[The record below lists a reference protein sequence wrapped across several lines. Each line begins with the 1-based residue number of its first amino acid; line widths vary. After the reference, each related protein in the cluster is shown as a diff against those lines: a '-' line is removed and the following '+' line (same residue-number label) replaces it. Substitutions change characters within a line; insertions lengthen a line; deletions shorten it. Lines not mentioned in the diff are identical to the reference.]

1 MDIVITAA
9 VEHLIKAALEEDI
22 GPGDITTMSTI
33 DRKATA
39 TGLFRAKGNGVVA
52 GLLVIEKVFSFID
65 PAVRVQCLA
74 RDGDVVTKDQV
85 VAEAEGPT
93 RSLLLGERTALNFLQ
108 RLSGT
113 ATLARQYVE
122 AVKDFPCKI
131 IDTRKTT
138 PGFRTLEKYAVRV
151 GGATNHRL
159 GLYDAALLKDN
170 HIAAA
175 GSIADAVRQVR
186 NHAPFMAK
194 VEVECTNVDQVK
206 EAIKA
211 GADVIMLDN
220 MNIEQMAEAVRVVAK
235 RAGVEA
241 SGGITMKTVREVAAT
256 GVDFISV
263 GALTHSAP
271 SLDFNMKI
279 QPAVQNKTVKG
290 FKS

>member
-1 MDIVITAA
+1 MDIVLTAA
-9 VEHLIKAALEEDI
+9 VEQLIKTALEEDI

-33 DRKATA
+33 DREATA
-39 TGLFRAKGNGVVA
+39 KGLFRAKRDGVVA
-52 GLLVIEKVFSFID
+52 GLMVIEKVFALID
-65 PAVRVQCLA
+65 PAVRVRRLA
-74 RDGDVVTKDQV
+74 RDGDAVTKGQV

-138 PGFRTLEKYAVRV
+138 PGFRTLEKYAVRM
-151 GGATNHRL
+151 GGATNHRF

-175 GSIADAVRQVR
+175 GSSSDAVRQVR
-186 NHAPFMAK
+186 SHAPFMAK
-194 VEVECTNVDQVK
+194 VEVECTSLDQVK
-206 EAIKA
+206 EAIDA

-220 MNIEQMAEAVRVVAK
+220 MNMEQMAEAVRVVAK

-241 SGGITMKTVREVAAT
+241 SGGINMDTVREVAAT

-271 SLDFNMKI
+271 ALDFNMKI
-279 QPAVQNKTVKG
+279 QPAAPNKTVKG
-290 FKS
+290 FKG

>member
-39 TGLFRAKGNGVVA
+39 TGLFRAKGDGVVA

-65 PAVRVQCLA
+65 PAVRMQCLA
-74 RDGDVVTKDQV
+74 RDGDVVTKGQV